1 MDGDKTLKW
10 CRSALALSLALF
22 FAPPTLLATPHSR
35 QNKGEKSKG
44 NGYAKHPILT
54 GFHTNTHTH
63 KHVRV
68 LPFFAKGS
76 KKAGQPGHDDINAR
90 MYEEGSKT
98 YASPVSHIRLRFPS

>member
-1 MDGDKTLKW
+1 MRNI
-10 CRSALALSLALF
+10 RSSPAF
-22 FAPPTLLATPHSR
+22 TH
-35 QNKGEKSKG
+35 
-44 NGYAKHPILT
+44 
-54 GFHTNTHTH
+54 THTH

-98 YASPVSHIRLRFPS
+98 YASPVSHIRLRFPSKGGRASMCVWPCPL